1 MMEACLQYRAQK
13 KQEREKDSKE
23 VVITVSQEE
32 KDKISEQ
39 IKKMEEEIELLR
51 LENGNLRANV
61 EVINK
66 GLSD

>member
-1 MMEACLQYRAQK
+1 M
-13 KQEREKDSKE
+13 
-23 VVITVSQEE
+23 VITVSQEE